1 MTYSRFP
8 AVKRLAKVDRLGSI
22 EQNEAEHSEH
32 QGKSY
37 FFKQRRS
44 YYIYQKMI
52 EQCLSVYIIYP
63 MLYHVLYYHVYIVYD
78 LNHPRSS
85 KFGRMVKLSSSVSNS
100 NFFWKLSVLRSF
112 WKQTNVQQLT
122 QWPQHLGFSFL
133 ATHREGR
140 WSRRCVAA
148 KHHTGPLAVGWLKT
162 LEITV
167 NYSELLRSM

>member
-1 MTYSRFP
+1 MNFYDIRVVVWLTPGSQLWSGLQ
-8 AVKRLAKVDRLGSI
+8 KEDRLGSI

-44 YYIYQKMI
+44 YYIYQKNDRT
-52 EQCLSVYIIYP
+52 VHIIVYP

-100 NFFWKLSVLRSF
+100 NFFWK
-112 WKQTNVQQLT
+112 QLT
-122 QWPQHLGFSFL
+122 QHLGFSSL

-167 NYSELLRSM
+167 NYSGLCSLPCLPGNTCR

>member
-1 MTYSRFP
+1 MKLNTRSIKANHTFSNSD
-8 AVKRLAKVDRLGSI
+8 AV
-22 EQNEAEHSEH
+22 N
-32 QGKSY
+32 
-37 FFKQRRS
+37 

-52 EQCLSVYIIYP
+52 EQCISLYIQCYIN
-63 MLYHVLYYHVYIVYD
+63 VLYYHVYIVYD

-100 NFFWKLSVLRSF
+100 NFFWK
-112 WKQTNVQQLT
+112 QLT
-122 QWPQHLGFSFL
+122 QHLGFSSL

-167 NYSELLRSM
+167 RSCPVYVVCHVYLVIPAGNTWY